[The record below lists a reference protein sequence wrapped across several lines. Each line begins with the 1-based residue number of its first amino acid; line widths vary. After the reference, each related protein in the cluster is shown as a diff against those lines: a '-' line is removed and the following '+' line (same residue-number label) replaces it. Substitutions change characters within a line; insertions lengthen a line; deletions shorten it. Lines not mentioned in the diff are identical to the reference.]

1 MSKEIRTRTAR
12 AKLAHRKAPYW
23 SRLSAGLH
31 IGYRTAQ
38 EGTGAWVGR
47 RLGPDGKYVTT
58 TFDGQNEYD
67 DACRLVQKWAD
78 DLSGGVSTNAQTMT
92 VGDVC
97 RLYVTHL
104 KTEKGE
110 KSKYDADKRFE
121 RYVYPDT
128 APIARGAP
136 MPDTGNKKR
145 VEAFIYPNPLGS
157 IVLAN
162 LKPIDVWKWRNALLD
177 RSDPDDEESYSKAKD
192 SINRNLKSLKAA
204 LNFGKNTL
212 KLVSTDSGWKG
223 VKMYPKVGARR
234 DGWLTPSQRNTLLD
248 AMPDDLR
255 TLAIALLLTGARPG
269 EVASANASDFDKSA
283 GTLALDGKTGKRI
296 IPLSTKAREFFTTQV
311 KDRIGNAPLLVRAD
325 NERWTAPAWGRM
337 FREAREKAKLPDAVL
352 YSMRHTY
359 ISESISQ
366 GMNVYE
372 VATLTGTSVDIIQ
385 RHYGKLTPETVERLN
400 RVAII

>member
-1 MSKEIRTRTAR
+1 M
-12 AKLAHRKAPYW
+12 
-23 SRLSAGLH
+23 
-31 IGYRTAQ
+31 
-38 EGTGAWVGR
+38 
-47 RLGPDGKYVTT
+47 TT

-67 DACRLVQKWAD
+67 DACKLVQKWAD
-78 DLSGGVSTNAQTMT
+78 ELSVGVSTNAQTMT

-110 KSKYDADKRFE
+110 KSSYDADKRFE

-128 APIARGAP
+128 APVARGAP
-136 MPDTGNKKR
+136 MPGTGNKKR
-145 VEAFIYPNPLGS
+145 VEAFVYPNPIGAILLS
-157 IVLAN
+157 A

-212 KLVSTDSGWKG
+212 KLVSTDIGWKG

-234 DGWLTPSQRNTLLD
+234 DGWLTPQQRNTLLA

-269 EVASANASDFDKSA
+269 EIASANASDFDKSA

-296 IPLSTKAREFFTTQV
+296 IPLSTKAREFFGAQV
-311 KDRIGNAPLLVRAD
+311 TDRIGNAPLLVRAD

-337 FREAREKAKLPDAVL
+337 FREVREKAKLPDAVL

-400 RVAII
+400 RVALL